1 MVGRPHKS
9 ILVLASN
16 PATPSSRELETS
28 PNSPPETTRFHPENH
43 IDLVPMALKDVPEGQ
58 LHIPT
63 FCQSTL
69 PPHIHYRDQCNH
81 GWRLQT
87 N

>member
-16 PATPSSRELETS
+16 PATPSSREPETS

-63 FCQSTL
+63 FCQSTPTYPL
-69 PPHIHYRDQCNH
+69 KRS
-81 GWRLQT
+81 LQPWLASPEEL
-87 N
+87 